1 MLRDEQYERNT
12 DEILFASSITNI
24 ISCYLTY
31 AYFTSRSL
39 KTHLF
44 TDLGQIVFMSCI
56 LAFLTPLHQS
66 LTVSFSDDT
75 IAVLVG
81 ILICIHCL
89 YYKYRIKNVTQ
100 SRVVSSPISLNAIF
114 FATIL
119 LGSRLS
125 RNSSVFVLLF

>member
-12 DEILFASSITNI
+12 DEILFASAIINI
-24 ISCYLTY
+24 VFCYLMH

-39 KTHLF
+39 KTNLI
-44 TDLGQIVFMSCI
+44 TDMGQIVFMSCI

-75 IAVLVG
+75 IVFLVC
-81 ILICIHCL
+81 ILIFIHCL
-89 YYKYRIKNVTQ
+89 YYEYQIQTVTKP
-100 SRVVSSPISLNAIF
+100 SIVNSPISLNAIF

>member
-1 MLRDEQYERNT
+1 
-12 DEILFASSITNI
+12 
-24 ISCYLTY
+24 
-31 AYFTSRSL
+31 L

-44 TDLGQIVFMSCI
+44 TDMGQIVFMSCI

-75 IAVLVG
+75 IVFLVC
-81 ILICIHCL
+81 ILIFIHCL
-89 YYKYRIKNVTQ
+89 YYEYQIQNSTKSSIVN
-100 SRVVSSPISLNAIF
+100 SPISLNAIF